1 MRIALY
7 ARVSTQDQ
15 YPEAQLQPLREYA
28 QRRGSEAVEEFAS
41 HNRP

>member
-28 QRRGSEAVEEFAS
+28 QRRGAEAPRAPLS
-41 HNRP
+41 ST